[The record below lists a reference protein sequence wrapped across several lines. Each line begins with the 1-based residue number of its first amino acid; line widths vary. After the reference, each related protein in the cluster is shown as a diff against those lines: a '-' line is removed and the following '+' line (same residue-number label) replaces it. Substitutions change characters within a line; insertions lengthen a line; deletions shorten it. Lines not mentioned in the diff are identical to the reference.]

1 MTQIR
6 ELEPVLCHEG
16 RTSQLIWTSSSNAHR
31 SAFNIEDMQHR
42 RGTQPYSSSKY
53 ATDLLSL
60 ALNTRYNK
68 QVGSHTLFFFFFYL
82 SWWLWSYFYLLLSR
96 GCTHLSLVLVLWWP
110 VWPMAS
116 CPPSQP
122 SSGLCLCLSF
132 GLWVHMW
139 QWKLINETRKWLSLW
154 REKEKQ
160 TGIMWSYLNLSL
172 SLIISD
178 KNVNQYFHLDPLQ
191 WSWSLGW

>member
-31 SAFNIEDMQHR
+31 SAFNIEEMQHQ

-68 QVGSHTLFFFFFYL
+68 QVSSHTLFSFSFTSHDDCDPAFISCFPGVVLICHL
-82 SWWLWSYFYLLLSR
+82 SWFCDDQSDLWHPALLSSLPLDSAYACLLACE
-96 GCTHLSLVLVLWWP
+96 CT
-110 VWPMAS
+110 
-116 CPPSQP
+116 C
-122 SSGLCLCLSF
+122 
-132 GLWVHMW
+132 
-139 QWKLINETRKWLSLW
+139 
-154 REKEKQ
+154 
-160 TGIMWSYLNLSL
+160 
-172 SLIISD
+172 D
-178 KNVNQYFHLDPLQ
+178 VNDV
-191 WSWSLGW
+191 